1 MTTTYN
7 VGNPG
12 PDLEHAQK
20 YGGVKLVKG
29 SPPSPLDNWISNGN
43 AYINQ
48 RYKTYTDSFPFKK
61 TSYYHTNE
69 WQHKHRQYNNR
80 ANEYWLLARKVEYVG

>member
-1 MTTTYN
+1 MTTTYD

-20 YGGVKLVKG
+20 CGGVKLVKG
-29 SPPSPLDNWISNGN
+29 SQPSPLDNWISNGN

-48 RYKTYTDSFPFKK
+48 RYKTYTDSLPFKK
-61 TSYYHTNE
+61 TIYYHTNE
-69 WQHKHRQYNNR
+69 
-80 ANEYWLLARKVEYVG
+80 

>member
-1 MTTTYN
+1 MTATYDI
-7 VGNPG
+7 GNPG
-12 PDLEHAQK
+12 PDLVHAQK

-48 RYKTYTDSFPFKK
+48 RYKTYADSLPFKK
-61 TSYYHTNE
+61 TIYYHTNE
-69 WQHKHRQYNNR
+69 
-80 ANEYWLLARKVEYVG
+80 